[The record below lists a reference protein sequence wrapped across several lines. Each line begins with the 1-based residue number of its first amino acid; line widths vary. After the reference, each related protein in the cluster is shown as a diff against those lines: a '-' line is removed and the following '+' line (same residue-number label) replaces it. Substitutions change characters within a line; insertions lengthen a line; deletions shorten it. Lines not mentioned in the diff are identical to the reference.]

1 MPILG
6 IFPIDLPAINIE
18 YLMETSLDSVLLN
31 GRRIQ
36 LHDELPVLGATAE
49 DFTFVKPDLKEDSL
63 YDIEGVRVIM
73 AVPSL
78 DTGTCSKS
86 TRKFNEELSKREG
99 VTGIVVSKD
108 LPFAMR
114 RFCETNGIKNI
125 VAASDYRY
133 NEFTEEYNIKM
144 LEGALKGLI
153 ARAVLVIDG
162 NAKIHYSELVPEV
175 VNEPDYEGALKVVDR
190 LLGK

>member
-1 MPILG
+1 MQ
-6 IFPIDLPAINIE
+6 A
-18 YLMETSLDSVLLN
+18 SLDSVLLN
-31 GRRIQ
+31 GKRIQ
-36 LHDELPVLGATAE
+36 LHDELPVIGTTAE
-49 DFTFVKPDLKEDSL
+49 DFTFVKPDLSEDSF
-63 YDIEGVRVIM
+63 YDIEGVRVIL
-73 AVPSL
+73 ALPSL
-78 DTGTCSKS
+78 DTGTCSKM
-86 TRKFNEELSKREG
+86 TRMFNEELSKREG

-153 ARAVLVIDG
+153 ARAVLVVDKKG
-162 NAKIHYSELVPEV
+162 KIRYTELVEDV
-175 VNEPDYEGALKVVDR
+175 VNEPDYQAALEAVDK
-190 LLGK
+190 LLAS